1 MSIFARTALCL
12 FTLAAAPAAA
22 AAQPPLPQPL
32 PPAAEPTPSDPVA
45 EPPVAD
51 EGVAV
56 GEPNPAAPEDED
68 PSVKVT
74 YDNGLVAESANEEF
88 EMKINLRTQT
98 RFEAVRKDSID
109 DWQNHFVIPRL
120 RFQLEGHA
128 WGEDTTYKSEF
139 DFSNRGNP
147 ILKDFYVDHAFYMP
161 FQDVHVRGGQWKKPF
176 ARHELVSDF
185 GSEFNERALANG
197 LVDIGRDLGLAIHNG
212 YDKSPDGL
220 EWAVGVFNGT
230 GDADRSPST
239 LSCDDPDDAR
249 TCTPSTPSNTP
260 TDLDTLLV
268 AHVGWNM
275 GGIKGYT
282 EADLEGGPL
291 RLSVG
296 LSYQA
301 DFNDFNKDLEGDL
314 LVEHGAV
321 LDGLVKYEGID
332 VQAAAYML
340 KRGSAD
346 PDYSYLGQAG
356 YMIVPKKYQVAA
368 RYSLTPAGSDD
379 DVQELLGAF
388 TWFFKGQNFKWAT
401 DAGIIKASA
410 SDTTDIQVRSQIQA
424 LF

>member
-1 MSIFARTALCL
+1 MARMSISVRIALCL
-12 FTLAAAPAAA
+12 FTLALVPTAA
-22 AAQPPLPQPL
+22 AAQQPPPPQPS
-32 PPAAEPTPSDPVA
+32 AED
-45 EPPVAD
+45 
-51 EGVAV
+51 VAV
-56 GEPNPAAPEDED
+56 GEPNPATPEPVAEEK
-68 PSVKVT
+68 PAVSLT
-74 YDNGLVAESANEEF
+74 YDNGLVAKSADGEF
-88 EMKINLRTQT
+88 EMKTSLRTQT
-98 RFEAVRKDSID
+98 RIEAVRKDSID

-128 WGEDTTYKSEF
+128 WGKETTYKSEF

-147 ILKDFYVDHAFYMP
+147 ILKDFFVDHSFHTP
-161 FQDVHVRGGQWKKPF
+161 IQDVHVRGGQWKKPF

-197 LVDIGRDLGLAIHNG
+197 LVDIGRDIGLAIHNG

-239 LSCDDPDDAR
+239 LNCEEPDDP
-249 TCTPSTPSNTP
+249 TSCTPTTPSNTP

-275 GGIKGYT
+275 GGIRGYS
-282 EADLEGGPL
+282 EGDLEGGGL

-301 DFNDFNKDLEGDL
+301 DFNDFQKDLDGDL

-321 LDGLVKYEGID
+321 LDGMVKVEGFD
-332 VQAAAYML
+332 AQAAVYML

-356 YMIVPKKYQVAA
+356 YFLVPKTYQVAA
-368 RYSLTPAGSDD
+368 RYSWTPAGTDD
-379 DVQELLGAF
+379 DVQEILGAF
-388 TWFFKGQNFKWAT
+388 TWFFEGQSFKWAT
-401 DAGIIKASA
+401 DAGVIKFSA
-410 SDTTDIQVRSQIQA
+410 SDTTDVQIRSQIQA
-424 LF
+424 VF

>member
-1 MSIFARTALCL
+1 MARMSISVRTALCL
-12 FTLAAAPAAA
+12 LTLAVGPAAA
-22 AAQPPLPQPL
+22 AAQPPLPQPA
-32 PPAAEPTPSDPVA
+32 PPAAEPSPDPA
-45 EPPVAD
+45 PATDPASEPTAD
-51 EGVAV
+51 E
-56 GEPNPAAPEDED
+56 PAAEEHD
-68 PSVKVT
+68 PAVHVT
-74 YDNGLVAESANEEF
+74 YEDGLVARSADEEF
-88 EMKINLRTQT
+88 EMNVNLRTQT
-98 RFEAVRKDSID
+98 RFEAVFEDSIS

-147 ILKDFYVDHAFYMP
+147 ALKDFYVDHAFYMP
-161 FQDVHVRGGQWKKPF
+161 FQDVHVRAGQWKKPF

-197 LVDIGRDLGLAIHNG
+197 LNDIGRDLGLAIHNG
-212 YDKSPDGL
+212 YDRSPDGL

-230 GDADRSPST
+230 GDADKST
-239 LSCDDPDDAR
+239 SSLDCDEPDDAR

-260 TDLDTLLV
+260 TDLDTLFV

-275 GGIKGYT
+275 GGIKGYS

-321 LDGLVKYEGID
+321 LDGLVKFEGID
-332 VQAAAYML
+332 VQAAIYAR

-346 PDYSYLGQAG
+346 PDFSYLGQAG
-356 YMIVPKKYQVAA
+356 YMIVPKTYQVAA
-368 RYSLTPAGSDD
+368 RYSWTPAGSSD
-379 DVQELLGAF
+379 DVQEALGAF
-388 TWFFKGQNFKWAT
+388 TWFFKGHNFKWAT

-410 SDTTDIQVRSQIQA
+410 SDTTDIQVRCQIQA